1 MKTLAKYQNKYSAN
15 RVAPK
20 QGHSRCSFLS
30 GFGFVFSDNID
41 KWMRSGNVTSTE
53 YKKAKPL
60 F

>member
-1 MKTLAKYQNKYSAN
+1 MKTLSKYQNKYRAN
-15 RVAPK
+15 RVSPK

-41 KWMRSGNVTSTE
+41 KWIRSGNVVSKE
-53 YKKAKPL
+53 YRNAKPA